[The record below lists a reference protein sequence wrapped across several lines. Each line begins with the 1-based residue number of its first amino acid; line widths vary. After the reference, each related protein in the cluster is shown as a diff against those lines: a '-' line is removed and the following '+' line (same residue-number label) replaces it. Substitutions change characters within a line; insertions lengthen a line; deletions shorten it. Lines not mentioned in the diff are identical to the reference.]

1 MAKELNWFEKYQQ
14 GQKDKYKIK
23 WLEPKAHENI
33 DNEIL
38 ANTLNRIKQA
48 SSGNYLEALYEA
60 QTKGGDKRYIHETA
74 NLLGTPENF
83 GWLDDMIRLAIK
95 QKPQYSD
102 TLAASSVPE
111 VTERMLEVERPSSL
125 QRLFDKIKDLF

>member
-1 MAKELNWFEKYQQ
+1 MAEELNWFEKYQQ
-14 GQKDKYKIK
+14 GQRDKYKIK

-60 QTKGGDKRYIHETA
+60 QT
-74 NLLGTPENF
+74 
-83 GWLDDMIRLAIK
+83 
-95 QKPQYSD
+95 
-102 TLAASSVPE
+102 
-111 VTERMLEVERPSSL
+111 
-125 QRLFDKIKDLF
+125 